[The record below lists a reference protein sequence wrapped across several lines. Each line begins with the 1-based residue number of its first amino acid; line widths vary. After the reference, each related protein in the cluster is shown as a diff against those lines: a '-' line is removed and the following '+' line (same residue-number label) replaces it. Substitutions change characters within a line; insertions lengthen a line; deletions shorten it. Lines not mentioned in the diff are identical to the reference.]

1 MSTTTDTPTTTTTT
15 GSSQTRSAPI
25 NGNIETYDGVSIPW
39 TGGSRTNPRKEPAST
54 KAYRPNDFKS
64 KRKTEEDWEEGL
76 GTENRLKTPEEL
88 TKDGDAILMTD
99 WIGQIKLFM
108 EKTGQDG
115 VFHFVVKGVEVNLL
129 KDYGSI
135 TPAQVLEGVNAIKT
149 QGCPYDLQNLRMSAV
164 AIRASLTNSMLQR
177 IKAKVSLEASG
188 PEVLAAV
195 IAVHQVLDS
204 SGCRILIDELRR
216 MRLREFPAE
225 NVDEFNLKVLEKCRR
240 IDSCLDKPRDLASMV
255 AECYLHTQ
263 SLHFNI
269 KSADLYDRAT
279 EGEDIS

>member
-54 KAYRPNDFKS
+54 KTYRPNDFKS
-64 KRKTEEDWEEGL
+64 KRKTEEDCEEGL

-135 TPAQVLEGVNAIKT
+135 TPAQVLEGVCN
-149 QGCPYDLQNLRMSAV
+149 QNSRLPIRSAE
-164 AIRASLTNSMLQR
+164 LTN
-177 IKAKVSLEASG
+177 VSCCNSSFPYKLY
-188 PEVLAAV
+188 AA
-195 IAVHQVLDS
+195 AHQSQGFARSKWTGSVGS
-204 SGCRILIDELRR
+204 RNCSTPGVGFI
-216 MRLREFPAE
+216 RL
-225 NVDEFNLKVLEKCRR
+225 
-240 IDSCLDKPRDLASMV
+240 SHS
-255 AECYLHTQ
+255 Y
-263 SLHFNI
+263 
-269 KSADLYDRAT
+269 
-279 EGEDIS
+279 